1 MEAKPKIALV
11 GRPSEVAIDSG
22 RAKNARYTSELPS
35 MRNSCFGEAPLDAAM
50 HCQGYGDYDHPDVPE
65 HPSAQYSLTIRVRI
79 PHRPGFL
86 GQVTTAIGAAGGT
99 IGSIDLIS
107 HDAGYNLRDVTVDTA
122 GIEHGER
129 IVAAIAAI
137 EDVEVV
143 DTTDRTFR
151 LHLGGKIEQV
161 N

>member
-1 MEAKPKIALV
+1 
-11 GRPSEVAIDSG
+11 
-22 RAKNARYTSELPS
+22 
-35 MRNSCFGEAPLDAAM
+35 MRNSCFGAAPLDPGM
-50 HCQGYGDYDHPDVPE
+50 PPQGYGQYDPANVPE
-65 HPSAQYSLTIRVRI
+65 HTSAQYSLTIRVRI

-86 GQVTTAIGAAGGT
+86 GRVTTAIGAAGGT

-122 GIEHGER
+122 GPEHGER
-129 IVAAIAAI
+129 IVAAVREV

-143 DTTDRTFR
+143 DTIDRTFM

-161 N
+161 NKVPVKTRDDLSMA